1 MICCNDFINEATL
14 IYFAIKLI
22 VIRFIII
29 SKSFIL
35 TFLIKHRAGEVI
47 ILSSIMESNLSCYQL
62 KISVVNHYAL
72 FLCVCA
78 QLLQLFWLFAAL
90 RTVACQAPLSMGFSR
105 QEYWS
110 GLPCPSPEDLLN
122 PRVNPH
128 LLHCRWI
135 LTAEPQSPGK
145 PRG

>member
-35 TFLIKHRAGEVI
+35 TFLIKPRAGEVI

-62 KISVVNHYAL
+62 KIPVVNHYAL

-78 QLLQLFWLFAAL
+78 QLLQLF
-90 RTVACQAPLSMGFSR
+90 
-105 QEYWS
+105 
-110 GLPCPSPEDLLN
+110 
-122 PRVNPH
+122 
-128 LLHCRWI
+128 
-135 LTAEPQSPGK
+135 
-145 PRG
+145 